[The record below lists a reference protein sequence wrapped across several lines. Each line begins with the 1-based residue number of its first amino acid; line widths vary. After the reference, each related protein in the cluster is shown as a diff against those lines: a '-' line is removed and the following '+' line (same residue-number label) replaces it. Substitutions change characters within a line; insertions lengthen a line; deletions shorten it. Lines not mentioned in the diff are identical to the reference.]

1 MKRLLLDTHIFLW
14 WLTEDPALHKHV
26 KQTIIDSGNQ
36 VYISAATIWEISI
49 KQTLGKL
56 TLPED
61 MERDMEKVV
70 EEEHFLKLPIS
81 LYHAQIAGGL
91 HKIHKDP
98 FDRMLI
104 AQAQAQRLLLVTDD
118 MQIKKYPV
126 QVLSN

>member
-36 VYISAATIWEISI
+36 VYISAATVWEISV

-70 EEEHFLKLPIS
+70 EEERFLKLPIS

-91 HKIHKDP
+91 PMIHKDP

-126 QVLSN
+126 QVFSN

>member
-14 WLTEDPALHKHV
+14 WLTEDPALHKRV
-26 KQTIIDSGNQ
+26 KQTIKDSGNQ

-70 EEEHFLKLPIS
+70 EEERFLKLSIS

-91 HKIHKDP
+91 PVIHKDP

-118 MQIKKYPV
+118 MQIKQYPV
-126 QVLSN
+126 QVFSN